1 MRCGMAE
8 ADVLKVENPVPG
20 VLIHSGW
27 YPKEGTQG
35 LLDEVIVAADV
46 EYSVCPWTR
55 STLGDDFR
63 VADYRSTVESAVGN
77 VFGINDE
84 TFFPL
89 QKKLSA
95 FIRDLDPLVHD
106 FRSVYDLHVTED
118 AGFQVLRYENKAEYR
133 IHHDHGAHNERSLS
147 MVCFLNDNFVG
158 GELEFPY
165 FDLKITP
172 VQGMVVLF
180 PSNFPY
186 AHIAHPVEDG
196 SKYSLVTWYS

>member
-1 MRCGMAE
+1 MKDNNYGIPESVLNARIEQIKAE
-8 ADVLKVENPVPG
+8 SRKEKQDDVN
-20 VLIHSGW
+20 
-27 YPKEGTQG
+27 
-35 LLDEVIVAADV
+35 D
-46 EYSVCPWTR
+46 
-55 STLGDDFR
+55 
-63 VADYRSTVESAVGN
+63 

-84 TFFPL
+84 TFFPV

-106 FRSVYDLHVTED
+106 FRNVYQLHCTED
-118 AGFQVLRYENKAEYR
+118 AGFNVVRYQNKAEYR
-133 IHHDHGAHNERSLS
+133 IHHDHGRHNERSLS

-158 GELEFPY
+158 GELEFPH

-186 AHIAHPVEDG
+186 AHIAHPVEEG
-196 SKYSLVTWYS
+196 TKYSLVTWYS